1 MERCPN
7 CGATVREG
15 ARFCTACGFRMI
27 AAHDAPPEESGSGSD
42 PAQWWGP
49 TAADA
54 NSAGELAESPSP
66 VGDVERRPS
75 GGSFWER
82 IEDATQDQAPGEPSP
97 NWSRPVTAT
106 PISEVA
112 AEEEQR
118 SEPAEDDS
126 STVILTSTDAAEEGD
141 AAPTDRATD
150 EELAESDP
158 DQERD
163 PAESAVPSIPFEPG
177 GNSLM
182 SELGQVAQL
191 LAEARPAPGPAITSQ
206 MDELREAIEDA
217 RERPREIDAMLAISA
232 RLEVIDNVIAANERM
247 ETAILQAL
255 IALRGEHP
263 G

>member
-27 AAHDAPPEESGSGSD
+27 AAHDAPREENGSGSD

-97 NWSRPVTAT
+97 NWSRLVTAT

-126 STVILTSTDAAEEGD
+126 STVYFKSTDAAEEGD

-163 PAESAVPSIPFEPG
+163 PAESAVQSVAVEPSG
-177 GNSLM
+177 KSLM

-191 LAEARPAPGPAITSQ
+191 LADARPAPDPAITSQ

-247 ETAILQAL
+247 EMAIMEAL

-263 G
+263 A